1 MTETTQTVGVAL
13 GGGAAR
19 ALAHIGSFKALETC
33 GFAPDVLAGTS
44 SGALMG
50 ALYALEPSGTT
61 LEKWALEQDNAAFW
75 ANAFDFGL
83 HRASLVHGQKFHGYL
98 ERTYFHGAT
107 FGDLELPL
115 AIACTDFDTGKL
127 VVLKE
132 GNVARAIQ
140 ASCAFPG
147 FFAAV
152 RWEGQPLG
160 DGGLVATVPFAAL
173 DGFGVDVRIGLH
185 AGVPTDS
192 SQVVAALRHWQASE
206 RGKRLQGLLLSF
218 KGDNPYAGLLRGLAR
233 VQTSYEQGISAP
245 EGAHLISTNPPIA
258 WWDFH
263 EPGKAIAAG
272 ERVTRA
278 ALEKLIQLGGV
289 EKVNF

>member
-1 MTETTQTVGVAL
+1 MKQTSQTVGVAL

-19 ALAHIGSFKALETC
+19 ALAHIGAFKALEAC
-33 GFAPDVLAGTS
+33 GYAPNVLAGTS

-50 ALYALEPSGTT
+50 ALYALEPSEET
-61 LEKWALEQDNAAFW
+61 LERWALEQDNRAFW
-75 ANAFDFGL
+75 ANALDFGL
-83 HRASLVHGQKFHGYL
+83 HRASLVHGQKFRGYL

-107 FGDLELPL
+107 FSDLELPL
-115 AIACTDFDTGKL
+115 AVACTDFDTGEL

-152 RWEGQPLG
+152 RWEGRPLG

-173 DGFGVDVRIGLH
+173 DGFGVDVCIGLH

-192 SQVVAALRHWQASE
+192 SRVVAFLRHWQASE
-206 RGKRLQGLLLSF
+206 RGKRLQRLLLSF
-218 KGDNPYAGLLRGLAR
+218 EGDTPYAGLLRGLAR

-263 EPGKAIAAG
+263 KAGKAIAAG

-278 ALEKLIQLGGV
+278 ALADLVQPGEA
-289 EKVNF
+289 EKVSF